1 MSAQQ
6 ASAIAGPELSDLR
19 YRMRHSAAHVM
30 AEAVM
35 KLFPEAQIAIGPP
48 TDDGFYYDFEV
59 SRPFTPEDLE
69 KIEALMRETVAADRP
84 FQGETLS
91 RDDALERFGDQ
102 KFKVE
107 IISDL
112 PGDEEITV
120 WSHQSWEDLC
130 RGGHVDSTGKIGVF
144 KLLSVAGAYWRGD
157 EKREMLQ
164 RIYGTAWE
172 SQEALDAYLE
182 RVAEAERRDHRRLG
196 RELDLFFFDP
206 ISPASP
212 FFLPNGTIV
221 LNELIRYVKELYV
234 KYGYQEVVTPQIFNT
249 DLWKQSGHYDNYLD
263 HMYMMNVD
271 GREYGVKPM
280 NCPAAAMLYKANLH
294 SYRELPIRYADFGRL
309 HRYER
314 SGVTHG
320 LMRVRSMTQDDAH
333 IFCTL
338 DQIGQEVNS
347 FIKMLEEAYK
357 LLGFNEMRLALSL
370 RPEKRVGTDDMWDR
384 AEAALEEV
392 LEAGGR
398 DYEKE
403 SGEGAFYGPKIDFF
417 VPDALGREWQLGT
430 VQLDFSLPERFDLE
444 YAAEDGSRQ
453 RPVVIHRAMLGTIER
468 FMGVLIEHLA
478 GAFPVWLSP
487 VQAKIIPIADRH
499 IEYGESV
506 KQQLAAAGVRAE
518 VDSGSD
524 RMNAKI
530 RAAQQRKI
538 PYMLVV
544 GDREQETGQVA
555 VRARSGGN
563 LGAVS
568 LDEFISK
575 ITEEIAT
582 RGQASGT

>member
-6 ASAIAGPELSDLR
+6 VSANADQDLSDLR

-48 TDDGFYYDFEV
+48 TEDGFYYDFEV

-69 KIEALMRETVAADRP
+69 QIEALMRETIAADRP
-84 FQGETLS
+84 FRGETLS
-91 RDDALERFGDQ
+91 RDHALERFSDQ
-102 KFKVE
+102 KFKIE

-112 PGDEEITV
+112 PTDEEITV
-120 WSHQSWEDLC
+120 WSHHSWEDLC

-221 LNELIRYVKELYV
+221 LNELIGYVKELYG
-234 KYGYQEVVTPQIFNT
+234 KYGYQEVMTPQIFNT
-249 DLWKQSGHYDNYLD
+249 ELWKRSGHYDNYLD
-263 HMYMMNVD
+263 NMYMINVD
-271 GREYGVKPM
+271 EREYGVKPM
-280 NCPAAAMLYKANLH
+280 NCPAAAILYLANLH

-333 IFCTL
+333 IFCTS

-347 FIKMLEEAYK
+347 FIEMLEEAYAVF
-357 LLGFNEMRLALSL
+357 GFREMRLALSL
-370 RPEKRVGTDDMWDR
+370 RPEKRVGSDDMWDR

-392 LEAGGR
+392 LETGGQ
-398 DYEKE
+398 DYTKE

-430 VQLDFSLPERFDLE
+430 VQVDFSLPERFDLE

-453 RPVVIHRAMLGTIER
+453 RPVVIHRAMLGTLER

-506 KQQLAAAGVRAE
+506 RLKLVAAGVRAE

-544 GDREQETGQVA
+544 GDREQEAGQVA

-568 LDEFISK
+568 VDDFVAQ

-582 RGQASGT
+582 RS

>member
-130 RGGHVDSTGKIGVF
+130 RGRHVDSTGKIGVF

-453 RPVVIHRAMLGTIER
+453 RPVVIHRAMLGTLER

-506 KQQLAAAGVRAE
+506 RLKLVAAGVRAE

-544 GDREQETGQVA
+544 GDREQEAGQVA

-568 LDEFISK
+568 VDDFVAQ

-582 RGQASGT
+582 RS

>member
-6 ASAIAGPELSDLR
+6 VSANADQDLSDLR

-48 TDDGFYYDFEV
+48 TEDGFYYDFEV

-69 KIEALMRETVAADRP
+69 QIEALMRETIAADRP
-84 FQGETLS
+84 FRGETLS
-91 RDDALERFGDQ
+91 RDHALERFSDQ
-102 KFKVE
+102 KFKIE

-112 PGDEEITV
+112 PTDEEITV
-120 WSHQSWEDLC
+120 WSHHSWEDLC

-221 LNELIRYVKELYV
+221 LNELIGYVKELYG
-234 KYGYQEVVTPQIFNT
+234 KYGYQEVMTPQIFNT
-249 DLWKQSGHYDNYLD
+249 ELWKRSGHYDNYLD
-263 HMYMMNVD
+263 NMYMINVD
-271 GREYGVKPM
+271 EREYGVKPM
-280 NCPAAAMLYKANLH
+280 NCPAAAILYLANLH

-333 IFCTL
+333 IFCTS

-347 FIKMLEEAYK
+347 FIEMLEEAYAVF
-357 LLGFNEMRLALSL
+357 GFSEMRLALSL
-370 RPEKRVGTDDMWDR
+370 RPEKRVGSDDMWDR

-392 LEAGGR
+392 LETGGQ
-398 DYEKE
+398 DYTKE

-430 VQLDFSLPERFDLE
+430 VQVDFSLPERFDLE

-453 RPVVIHRAMLGTIER
+453 RPVVIHRAMLGTLER

-506 KQQLAAAGVRAE
+506 RLKLVAAGVRAE

-544 GDREQETGQVA
+544 GDREQEAGQVA

-568 LDEFISK
+568 VDDFVAQ

-582 RGQASGT
+582 RS